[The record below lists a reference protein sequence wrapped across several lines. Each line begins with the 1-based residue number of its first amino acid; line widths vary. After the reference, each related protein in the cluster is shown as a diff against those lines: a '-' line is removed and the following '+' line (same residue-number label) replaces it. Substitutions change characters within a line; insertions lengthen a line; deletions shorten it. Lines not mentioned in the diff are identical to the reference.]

1 MSRPFPSADDSGR
14 PSGLLASDAPPRAAR
29 WAGALLLAVSLAVA
43 LFATIA
49 PLPETVIAPFELVP
63 LEGSAPVQAP
73 VPGRITRVA
82 VREGQ
87 AVAAGELLYEIRS
100 DSVRELAARLQA
112 LDEEQAALTARIA
125 QRDSDHDRETAML
138 TAEQALLERS
148 LALQREH
155 EQTVATLLE
164 RKERAVESGLLAGIT
179 LLDDRLLAAESTQ
192 QRVLAEQRLQHK
204 ALEQQQRK
212 VAHERAQADDRATQA
227 RLAPQ
232 IAALRTQ
239 LDEADGELQRVH
251 APHAAI
257 VISLRVPATGA
268 VVAIGEELARLAR
281 ADAAVQARL
290 RLPEADLARLQ
301 PGQAVRL
308 YLTAFPYQRH
318 GSAPAHISWVSPAV
332 GPDATA
338 GGFHALATLES
349 IPEDGPRPL
358 PGMTGEARVL
368 VARRTLLQRALEPI
382 RAIRERLWMD

>member
-1 MSRPFPSADDSGR
+1 MSGAAQDRDNAGR
-14 PSGLLASDAPPRAAR
+14 PSGILASDAPPRAAR

-87 AVAAGELLYEIRS
+87 AVAAGDLLYEIRS
-100 DSVRELAARLQA
+100 DAVRDLAARLRA
-112 LDEEQAALTARIA
+112 LEEEHAALAARMA
-125 QRDSDHDRETAML
+125 QRDIDHERETAL
-138 TAEQALLERS
+138 LEAEQALLERS

-155 EQTVATLLE
+155 EQTVAALLE

-192 QRVLAEQRLQHK
+192 QRVLAEQRLQQK
-204 ALEQQQRK
+204 ALEQQQRT
-212 VAHERAQADDRATQA
+212 VAHEGAQADDRATQA

-257 VISLRVPATGA
+257 VIDLKVPAAGA

-281 ADAAVQARL
+281 AEAAVQVRL
-290 RLPEADLARLQ
+290 HLPEADLARLQ

-318 GSAPAHISWVSPAV
+318 GSVPARITWVSPAG
-332 GPDATA
+332 GPGTGTA
-338 GGFHALATLES
+338 AFHALATLES
-349 IPEDGPRPL
+349 NPEGGPRPL

-382 RAIRERLWMD
+382 RAMRERLWLD